1 MPDMQEF
8 PVTTSRPTKRDSL
21 KTLTS
26 KGLSVDYVLDIGV
39 QYHTPE
45 LIAAFPN
52 AKHILVEPAEEYH
65 PKIISNYDAS
75 GIAYELVPCACGEI
89 EGNAF
94 LNLIDIDGSGFT
106 THTNISSEPTSPR
119 YKGISVLTV
128 RNLLERYIPSFA
140 DTLLKVDVDGLEL
153 EILRGA
159 GERLDAFKVIIVE
172 AAIST
177 NNNLFFDRL
186 NLIRSA
192 GFELWDLVDFCYYK
206 GNLSQV
212 DAIFIRSDQ
221 KKAITALNPW
231 HDSMP
236 FDGSQWVTL
245 FQN

>member
-1 MPDMQEF
+1 MIPAEEF
-8 PVTTSRPTKRDSL
+8 KVTASRPTKRDSL
-21 KTLTS
+21 QTLIS
-26 KGLSVDYVLDIGV
+26 KGLQIDYVLDIGV

-45 LIAAFPN
+45 LIAAFPQ
-52 AKHILVEPAEEYH
+52 ARHILVEPAEEYH
-65 PKIISNYDAS
+65 PTIINNYDHNDIS
-75 GIAYELVPCACGEI
+75 YELVPCACGEE
-89 EGNAF
+89 EGSAF

-106 THTNISSEPTSPR
+106 THTNISTEPKADR
-119 YKGISVLTV
+119 HKKISVLTIKS
-128 RNLLERYIPSFA
+128 LLDRYIPSFA

-159 GERLDAFKVIIVE
+159 GDRLDAFKVIIVE
-172 AAIST
+172 AAISV
-177 NNNLFFDRL
+177 NNSLFFDRL

-212 DAIFIRSDQ
+212 DAIFIRRDQ
-221 KKAITALNPW
+221 KSAIAALDPW
-231 HDSMP
+231 HDGMP